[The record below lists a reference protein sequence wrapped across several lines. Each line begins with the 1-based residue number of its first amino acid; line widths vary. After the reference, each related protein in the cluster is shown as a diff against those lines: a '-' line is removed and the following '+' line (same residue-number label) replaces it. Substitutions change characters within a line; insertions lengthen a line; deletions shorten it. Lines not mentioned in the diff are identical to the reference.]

1 MAAKPDWVEY
11 STEEIEE
18 IILKLR
24 KEGKS
29 TSVIGV
35 ILRISTEFQMLKP

>member
-1 MAAKPDWVEY
+1 MVEKPGWVEY

-29 TSVIGV
+29 SSVIW
-35 ILRISTEFQMLKP
+35 F

>member
-1 MAAKPDWVEY
+1 MATKPEWIEY

-29 TSVIGV
+29 TSVI
-35 ILRISTEFQMLKP
+35 